1 MATIQLTARQKE
13 IILIL
18 KENGPVT
25 GEAIAQHLNLT
36 RAALRAD
43 LTILVMAGLI
53 DAKPRVGYYYVG
65 NNSRTVIS
73 EKISEMKVS
82 DFKSIPIVVKEEASV
97 YDTIVRMFIED
108 VGSLFIVSEG
118 GILQGA
124 VSRKD
129 LLKVTLG
136 QSDIHHMPVK
146 VVMTRMPNIITTS
159 LEESV
164 FDAAKK
170 IIEHQVDG
178 LPVVRPCEIDG
189 PNYGKPEVIGRFTKT
204 NITRIFL
211 EIVEGI

>member
-1 MATIQLTARQKE
+1 VTTIQLTARQIE
-13 IILIL
+13 IINIV
-18 KENGPVT
+18 KENEPIT
-25 GEAIAQHLNLT
+25 GEDIAQHLNLS
-36 RAALRAD
+36 RSALRSD

-53 DAKPRVGYYYVG
+53 DAKPRVGYSYLG
-65 NNSRTVIS
+65 NNTRTVLS
-73 EKISEMKVS
+73 AKVNEMKVK
-82 DFKSIPIVVKEEASV
+82 DYKSIPIVVKEDSSV
-97 YDTIVRMFIED
+97 YDTIVRLFIED

-136 QSDIHHMPVK
+136 QGDIHNMPVN
-146 VVMTRMPNIITTS
+146 VVMTRMPNIITTT

-178 LPVVRPCEIDG
+178 LPVVRPCETEG
-189 PNYGKPEVIGRFTKT
+189 PNFGKLEVVGRFTKT

-211 EIVEGI
+211 ELVEGV

>member
-1 MATIQLTARQKE
+1 MTARQKE

-18 KENGPVT
+18 KENGSIT
-25 GEAIAQHLNLT
+25 GEGIAQHLNLS
-36 RAALRAD
+36 RAAIRAD

-65 NNSRTVIS
+65 DNCRTVIS
-73 EKISEMKVS
+73 EKILEMKVG
-82 DFKSIPIVVKEEASV
+82 DYKSIPIVVKEESSV

-108 VGSLFIVSEG
+108 VGSLFIVSVG
-118 GILQGA
+118 GILQGV

-136 QSDIHHMPVK
+136 QVDIHNMPVN

-159 LEESV
+159 LDEPI

-170 IIEHQVDG
+170 IIEHQVDA
-178 LPVVRPCEIDG
+178 LPVVRPSETNG
-189 PNYGKPEVIGRFTKT
+189 PNYGKLEVVGRFTKT

-211 EIVEGI
+211 ELVEGV

>member
-1 MATIQLTARQKE
+1 VATIQLTARQKE

-18 KENGPVT
+18 KEHGSVT
-25 GEAIAQHLNLT
+25 GEGIAQHLNLS
-36 RAALRAD
+36 RAAIRAD

-65 NNSRTVIS
+65 DNCRTVIS
-73 EKISEMKVS
+73 EKIMDMKVS
-82 DFKSIPIVVKEEASV
+82 DYKSIPIVVKEESSV

-118 GILQGA
+118 GILQGV

-136 QSDIHHMPVK
+136 QGDIHNMPVN

-159 LEESV
+159 LEESI

-170 IIEHQVDG
+170 IMEHQVDA
-178 LPVVRPCEIDG
+178 LPVVRPCETDG
-189 PNYGKPEVIGRFTKT
+189 PNSGKLEVVGRFTKT

-211 EIVEGI
+211 ELVEGV

>member
-1 MATIQLTARQKE
+1 MATIQLTFRQRE
-13 IILIL
+13 IIGIV
-18 KENGPVT
+18 KEKGPIT
-25 GEAIAQHLNLT
+25 GEVIAQHLNLT

-53 DAKPRVGYYYVG
+53 DARPRVGYYYVG
-65 NNSRTVIS
+65 DDSRSFIS
-73 EKISEMKVS
+73 EKIQEMKVN

-97 YDTIVRMFIED
+97 YDTIVTMFVED

-118 GILQGA
+118 GLLQGV

-136 QSDIHHMPVK
+136 QGDLHKIPVK
-146 VVMTRMPNIITTS
+146 VIMTRMPNIITTF
-159 LEESV
+159 LDESV

-170 IIEHQVDG
+170 IIEHQIDA
-178 LPVVRPCEIDG
+178 LPVVRLCAGDPGHEG
-189 PNYGKPEVIGRFTKT
+189 NLEVVGRFTKT

-211 EIVEGI
+211 ELVEGK

>member
-1 MATIQLTARQKE
+1 MATIQLTARQRE
-13 IILIL
+13 IILML
-18 KENGPVT
+18 KEHGSIT
-25 GEAIAQHLNLT
+25 GEGIAQHLNLS
-36 RAALRAD
+36 RAAIRAD

-65 NNSRTVIS
+65 DNCRTVIS
-73 EKISEMKVS
+73 EKIMEMKVS
-82 DFKSIPIVVKEEASV
+82 DYKSIPIVVKEESSV

-118 GILQGA
+118 GILQGV

-136 QSDIHHMPVK
+136 QGDIRNMPVN

-159 LEESV
+159 LEESI

-170 IIEHQVDG
+170 IMEHQVDA
-178 LPVVRPCEIDG
+178 LPVVRPCEAEG
-189 PNYGKPEVIGRFTKT
+189 PNKGKLEVVGRFTKT

-211 EIVEGI
+211 ELVEGV